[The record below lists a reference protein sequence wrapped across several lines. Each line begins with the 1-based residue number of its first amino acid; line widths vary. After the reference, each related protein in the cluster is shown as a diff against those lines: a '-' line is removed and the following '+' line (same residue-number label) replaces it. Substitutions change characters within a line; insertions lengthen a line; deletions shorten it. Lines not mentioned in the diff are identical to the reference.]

1 MNDVTDEDIGPGEP
15 LDPNLPEDNY
25 TVQVPTI
32 SMNDSDVEQLA
43 VDYLDYDPENTYVVS
58 GPIPGSKFPGTVR
71 TRGEA
76 RLWAMKRFGVRWVKE
91 IVLPLRWAH
100 RVMKSL

>member
-1 MNDVTDEDIGPGEP
+1 MNAVDDEDIGPGEP
-15 LDPNLPEDNY
+15 LDPDLPEDNY
-25 TVQVPTI
+25 TAQVPTN

-43 VDYLDYDPENTYVVS
+43 VDYLDYDPANTYVVS
-58 GPIPGSKFPGTVR
+58 GPIPGSKFPGKVR

-76 RLWAMKRFGVRWVKE
+76 RVWAMARFGARWVKE

-100 RVMKSL
+100 RVRKP